1 MSLALRWKFY
11 REVWLSFAKGGMNS
25 LSHKI
30 QGALWAM
37 TFLPFIKH
45 ITNLSFFNTVCIA
58 VATYNL
64 QRKE

>member
-1 MSLALRWKFY
+1 MEILERSMAELCKGWNEY
-11 REVWLSFAKGGMNS
+11 SF
-25 LSHKI
+25 SHKI

-45 ITNLSFFNTVCIA
+45 VTNLSFFNTVCIA